1 MQLLDPAFNVVALP
15 DGGALVSSTLML
27 DNRAASIGD
36 LLRQAARRFP
46 NRALAAERDV
56 HGDWRRLTYGR
67 ALELCGRA
75 GEALLQRGLGPE
87 RPLMVIA
94 DNSLNHL
101 VLALAAQNA
110 GIPYAPITP
119 AYAIAGTDQT
129 KLHYVVDLLTPGLI
143 VVDSV
148 PRFENVLPKLANHGV
163 EIVATAEEG
172 AGPGITPFS
181 DLVSGSTTD
190 LVTRACATV
199 GPDTLG
205 KILFTSGSTGM
216 PKAVRHTHGMMV
228 ANIEMMV
235 QVWPFLGAEPV
246 VLVDWLP
253 WNHCFGGNNTINMVL
268 RLAGSLYIDNGK
280 PTEAL
285 FGLSLKNIGEVA
297 PTFYCNVPKGFS
309 LLIEA
314 LERDAALRVHFF
326 SRLQAMFYA
335 GASLNQDVRQRLV
348 ACAAEQGRGDLTIL
362 SGWGSTE
369 TGPTATL
376 VMRGTDGPG
385 NVGLPAPG
393 VTLRLAPVGDKLEM
407 RVKSPSVTPGYFR
420 TSETARFDE
429 QGFYCTGD
437 AGRWADPSNFARGI
451 VYDGRI
457 AEDFKLANG
466 TWVSV
471 GPLRSAV
478 LAECDLMQDIVVC
491 GHDQDYLGL
500 LVWPI
505 LSTTTHNTAET
516 LKKISDQVGIYNA
529 NRKEISRRIVKFMI
543 MTEPPSFEAGEV
555 TEKGTVNQREVR
567 TRRAALI
574 KGLYSD
580 VPSPFVGTVG

>member
-1 MQLLDPAFNVVALP
+1 MQLSDPASNVVALS
-15 DGGALVSSTLML
+15 DGGALVSSSVTL
-27 DNRAASIGD
+27 NNCAASIGD
-36 LLRQAARRFP
+36 LLRQAARKVP
-46 NRALAAERDV
+46 NGVFAAERDV
-56 HGDWRRLTYGR
+56 RGDWRPLTYGH

-94 DNSLNHL
+94 GNSLNHL
-101 VLALAAQNA
+101 VLALAAQNV
-110 GIPYAPITP
+110 GVPYAPIAP
-119 AYAIAGTDQT
+119 AYAIAGADRA
-129 KLHYVVDLLTPGLI
+129 KLHHVLDLLTPGLI
-143 VVDSV
+143 VIDFLS
-148 PRFENVLPKLANHGV
+148 RFENVLPELAGYGV
-163 EIVATAEEG
+163 EIVAAAEEG
-172 AGPGITPFS
+172 VGPKVTSFP
-181 DLVSGSTTD
+181 DLVNGSTTD
-190 LVTRACATV
+190 LVTRACAKV
-199 GPDTLG
+199 GRDTLG

-228 ANIEMMV
+228 ANVEMMV
-235 QVWPFLGAEPV
+235 QVWPFLEVEPFIM
-246 VLVDWLP
+246 VDWLP
-253 WNHCFGGNNTINMVL
+253 WNHCFGGNNTINTVL
-268 RLAGSLYIDNGK
+268 QLAGSLYIDNGK
-280 PTEAL
+280 PTDAL
-285 FGLSLKNIGEVA
+285 FGLSLKNLGEIA
-297 PTFYCNVPKGFS
+297 PTFYCNVPKGFA
-309 LLIEA
+309 LLIDA

-335 GASLNQDVRQRLV
+335 GASLNVDVWHRLV
-348 ACAAEQGRGDLTIL
+348 ACAAEQGRGDLPIL

-376 VMRGTDGPG
+376 VMRGTEGPG
-385 NVGLPAPG
+385 NIGLPAPG
-393 VTLRLAPVGDKLEM
+393 VTLRLAPVGNKLEM

-420 TSETARFDE
+420 TPETARFDE

-437 AGRWADPSNFARGI
+437 AGRWADPSDFARGI

-471 GPLRSAV
+471 GPLRSSI

-505 LSTTTHNTAET
+505 ASTTAHNSAQT
-516 LKKISDQVGIYNA
+516 LKKISEQVCAYNA
-529 NRKEISRRIVKFMI
+529 TRKEASRRIVKLMI
-543 MTEPPSFEAGEV
+543 MTEPASFEAGEV
-555 TEKGTVNQREVR
+555 TEKGTVNQSAVR

-574 KGLYSD
+574 EVLYSGA
-580 VPSPFVGTVG
+580 PSPFVETVG

>member
-1 MQLLDPAFNVVALP
+1 MQLSDPASNVVALS
-15 DGGALVSSTLML
+15 DGGALVSSSLTL
-27 DNRAASIGD
+27 NNCAASIGD
-36 LLRQAARRFP
+36 LLRQAARKVP
-46 NRALAAERDV
+46 NGVFAAERDLR
-56 HGDWRRLTYGR
+56 GDWRRLTYGR

-94 DNSLNHL
+94 GNSLNHL
-101 VLALAAQNA
+101 VLALAAQNV
-110 GIPYAPITP
+110 GVPYAPIAP
-119 AYAIAGTDQT
+119 AYAIAGADRA
-129 KLHYVVDLLTPGLI
+129 KLHHVVDLLMPGLI
-143 VVDSV
+143 VIDSLS
-148 PRFENVLPKLANHGV
+148 RFENVLPELAGYGV
-163 EIVATAEEG
+163 EIVAAAEEG
-172 AGPGITPFS
+172 VGPKVTSFR
-181 DLVSGSTTD
+181 DLVSGSTSD
-190 LVTRACATV
+190 LVTRACAKV
-199 GPDTLG
+199 RRDTLG

-228 ANIEMMV
+228 ANVEMMV
-235 QVWPFLGAEPV
+235 QVWPFLEVEPFIM
-246 VLVDWLP
+246 VDWLP
-253 WNHCFGGNNTINMVL
+253 WNHCFGGNNTINTVL

-285 FGLSLKNIGEVA
+285 FGLSLKNLGEIA
-297 PTFYCNVPKGFS
+297 PTFYCNVPKGFA
-309 LLIEA
+309 LLIDA
-314 LERDAALRVHFF
+314 LERNAALRVHFF

-335 GASLNQDVRQRLV
+335 GASLNVDVWHRLV
-348 ACAAEQGRGDLTIL
+348 ACAAEQGRGDLPIL

-376 VMRGTDGPG
+376 VMRGTEGPG
-385 NVGLPAPG
+385 NIGLPAPG
-393 VTLRLAPVGDKLEM
+393 VTLRLAPVGNKLEM

-420 TSETARFDE
+420 TPETARFDE

-437 AGRWADPSNFARGI
+437 AGRWADPSDFTRGI

-471 GPLRSAV
+471 GPLRSSI

-505 LSTTTHNTAET
+505 ASTTAKNGAQT
-516 LKKISDQVGIYNA
+516 LKKISEQVCAYNA
-529 NRKEISRRIVKFMI
+529 TRKEASRRIVKLMI
-543 MTEPPSFEAGEV
+543 MTEPASFEAGEV
-555 TEKGTVNQREVR
+555 TEKGTVNQSAVR

-574 KGLYSD
+574 EVLYSGA
-580 VPSPFVGTVG
+580 PSPFVETVG